1 MSSAAG
7 RVSGAFFEYSRAAWE
22 ASKEKLQLD
31 KTHTPP
37 EATAKVASHFE
48 RSREAWRKQRDA
60 ATPIPKAQTRVSAT
74 ISGSPLTAI
83 RQTDK
88 LALPAVANPQP
99 SFQERVEAFYRQYN
113 PTKVAEVGNL
123 VASYAGREDLLFE
136 KLEAKYC
143 PKPQIL
149 EPLTNSSHVKVY
161 FDIEMDNTVSRVVM
175 RLLHDI
181 VPMTAENFR
190 CLCTG
195 EKGKH
200 LHFKGSKFH
209 RIKTNFMVQGGDIT
223 KGDGTGGS
231 SIYHGT
237 PHANAWGH
245 FKDESFLP
253 HDRVGLLSM
262 ANKGPNTNGSQFFI
276 TTKEKCLNLNGKHV
290 VFGEVIQGMDV
301 VRRIENLPTDPSND
315 RPLPDHDATIVNCGQ
330 LS

>member
-1 MSSAAG
+1 MQSNEPQGS
-7 RVSGAFFEYSRAAWE
+7 VESGPKPS
-22 ASKEKLQLD
+22 
-31 KTHTPP
+31 
-37 EATAKVASHFE
+37 SHFE
-48 RSREAWRKQRDA
+48 RSRNAWRAKRQDFESQVHAPA
-60 ATPIPKAQTRVSAT
+60 AAVSAEK
-74 ISGSPLTAI
+74 SAP
-83 RQTDK
+83 
-88 LALPAVANPQP
+88 ALQLQNGTLSNALSS

-113 PTKVAEVGNL
+113 PSKMAEVGNL
-123 VASYAGREDLLFE
+123 VASYTGRESLLFE

-143 PKPQIL
+143 PKPQNL
-149 EPLTNSSHVKVY
+149 PPLTNASHVKVY
-161 FDIEMDNTVSRVVM
+161 FDIALHATVSRVVM
-175 RLLHDI
+175 RLLHDV

-195 EKGKH
+195 EKASQCKCGAC
-200 LHFKGSKFH
+200 LTATCSKFH
-209 RIKTNFMVQGGDIT
+209 RIKKHFMVQGGDIT
-223 KGDGTGGS
+223 KGDGTGGC

-237 PHANAWGH
+237 PNANAWGY

-301 VRRIENLPTDPSND
+301 IRRIEILPTDPSND
-315 RPLPDHDATIVNCGQ
+315 RPLPGHDATIVDCGQ